1 MLKLRPTLKLFT
13 SSILDYMEV
22 TLTTMEAFI
31 NIITMDKGIMVI
43 MVISIL
49 IMDTIILEDIIT
61 LMLMEVADCIQDM
74 RHT

>member
-1 MLKLRPTLKLFT
+1 MLKLRPTLKIFT

-31 NIITMDKGIMVI
+31 NIITMDTGIMVI